1 MRAERKS
8 VHHATRSFEIKIL
21 DQRIHAWGLPSYQS
35 EMAAAIDLFACVD
48 GPLAIAP
55 QTPAHLIPS
64 GISVCIGDPHV
75 AAVIAPR
82 SGLGHRMGLVLGN
95 TVGVLDAD
103 YTGPVMISAWN
114 RNAPGTPP
122 IIVHPGERIAQM
134 LFLPIVRPS
143 FRVVE
148 EFSRNTARGSAG
160 FGSTGSA

>member
-1 MRAERKS
+1 

-21 DQRIHAWGLPSYQS
+21 DGRIHAWGIPSYQS
-35 EMAAAIDLFACVD
+35 DMAAAIDLFACVD

-55 QTPAHLIPS
+55 QAPAHLIPS

-114 RNAPGTPP
+114 RNAPGSPP

-134 LFLPIVRPS
+134 LFLPILRPS

-148 EFSRNTARGSAG
+148 EFSRNTERGSAG

>member
-1 MRAERKS
+1 M
-8 VHHATRSFEIKIL
+8 HHATRSFEIKIL
-21 DQRIHAWGLPSYQS
+21 DERIHAWGLPSYQS
-35 EMAAAIDLFACVD
+35 DMAAAIDLFACVD
-48 GPLAIAP
+48 EPLAIAP
-55 QTPAHLIPS
+55 QAPAHLIPS

-134 LFLPIVRPS
+134 LFLPILRPS

-160 FGSTGSA
+160 FGSTGST